1 MSLSLSKTI
10 GTGEESAYSRYMQ
23 SATFLISDARTLT
36 KVVDGVD
43 ALDMNNRDAMGDVY
57 EYILGKMA
65 ASGTN
70 GQFPYTSPHHPYD
83 CRYEC
88 QPTPN
93 DFICDLRWVVLD
105 FLGGGSEVYQG
116 TSRAGTLYGRIGE
129 SISSLRLSMAMITD
143 PYRCCVS
150 EQ

>member
-1 MSLSLSKTI
+1 MFEFIKTI

-65 ASGTN
+65 ASGNERTVS
-70 GQFPYTSPHHPYD
+70 YASSHYPYD
-83 CRYEC
+83 CGY
-88 QPTPN
+88 
-93 DFICDLRWVVLD
+93 DAAD
-105 FLGGGSEVYQG
+105 
-116 TSRAGTLYGRIGE
+116 A
-129 SISSLRLSMAMITD
+129 
-143 PYRCCVS
+143 
-150 EQ
+150 